1 MLMKIH
7 ESYRNVV
14 ALADKELLGKKFTQ
28 NNKQLDLTTTFY
40 DGEDIEEEKAIPLL
54 QQHAEQDATFNIIGK
69 KSVETAKKAGI
80 ITEELISTVDNIP
93 FAILLL

>member
-1 MLMKIH
+1 MLIKIH

-28 NNKQLDLTTTFY
+28 DKRQLDLTTTFY
-40 DGEDIEEEKAIPLL
+40 DGNEIDEQKAIPLL
-54 QQHAEQDATFNIIGK
+54 QQYAEQDSTFNIVGK
-69 KSVETAKKAGI
+69 KAIETAKKAGV
-80 ITEELISTVDNIP
+80 ITNELISTVDNIP